1 MTSLVASVQAIF
13 EWKYVFFF
21 LTSFHNKVNF
31 ATKMMQR
38 DYLCVK
44 HEKLLFLMVLTWFL
58 ILGKIQDGSQNAHHA
73 KVEWSFNTD
82 ETSQDPRWLVGKKH
96 FPESQTLPRIQKP
109 FTESKKHPRI
119 WMLRHDLDSL
129 GRVLGV
135 LGSVYGL
142 WELFE
147 ILHGQSFLPASHRL

>member
-1 MTSLVASVQAIF
+1 M
-13 EWKYVFFF
+13 FF
-21 LTSFHNKVNF
+21 LLLFTIKVNF
-31 ATKMMQR
+31 VAKMMQS

-44 HEKLLFLMVLTWFL
+44 HEKLLFLITRFL
-58 ILGKIQDGSQNAHHA
+58 ILGKIEDGGQNAHHP

-82 ETSQDPRWLVGKKH
+82 ETSQDPRWLVGTKH

-119 WMLRHDLDSL
+119 WILRHDLDSL

-142 WELFE
+142 WELFK
-147 ILHGQSFLPASHRL
+147 ILHGQSFLPASRRL

>member
-1 MTSLVASVQAIF
+1 MYPVWWETPLPR
-13 EWKYVFFF
+13 EWKKRAVN
-21 LTSFHNKVNF
+21 LLSSFNHNCS
-31 ATKMMQR
+31 QR
-38 DYLCVK
+38 K
-44 HEKLLFLMVLTWFL
+44 FPNNLLLPLDSCDEDDF
-58 ILGKIQDGSQNAHHA
+58 QNIHRA

-82 ETSQDPRWLVGKKH
+82 ETSQDPRWLVGTKH

-119 WMLRHDLDSL
+119 WILRHDLDSL

-142 WELFE
+142 WELFV
-147 ILHGQSFLPASHRL
+147 ILGRVFSLQATGRKA

>member
-1 MTSLVASVQAIF
+1 
-13 EWKYVFFF
+13 
-21 LTSFHNKVNF
+21 
-31 ATKMMQR
+31 MQR

-58 ILGKIQDGSQNAHHA
+58 ILGKIEDDGQNAHHP

-82 ETSQDPRWLVGKKH
+82 ETSQDPRWLVGTKH
-96 FPESQTLPRIQKP
+96 FPESQTLPRIRKP

-142 WELFE
+142 WELFV
-147 ILHGQSFLPASHRL
+147 ILGRVFSLQATGRKA